1 MSVVVMKGKKFIDKN
16 MASGQKDYRPEQMK
30 TTKVLRTEFPDLDVR
45 QEYRVS
51 YLKIDGHGV
60 APAVLDIA
68 IMNPKIAIRM
78 MGEIHQGSKRV
89 RMKDQYQMYA
99 LEEAGWK
106 VIDMIK
112 DEFPAVWSKS
122 KKEDKLNE
130 AKQEILDMLKSE
142 KVGFM

>member
-1 MSVVVMKGKKFIDKN
+1 
-16 MASGQKDYRPEQMK
+16 
-30 TTKVLRTEFPDLDVR
+30 
-45 QEYRVS
+45 
-51 YLKIDGHGV
+51 
-60 APAVLDIA
+60 
-68 IMNPKIAIRM
+68 M

-130 AKQEILDMLKSE
+130 AKKEILDMLESE